1 MASRK
6 AQTPRKRPQ
15 QARAQ
20 STVHAILEATVQVL
34 EREGSEAATTT
45 RIAEVAGVSVGTLY
59 QYFSHR
65 DAILDALQERE
76 FERAIELMQMVLSEN
91 NLARSPRDTVLA
103 AVQGMVSL
111 YIASPG
117 MHRVLAMEGL
127 RATKA
132 DRLHSFDLRVIAL
145 VRHFLAA
152 TGAPVR
158 RKNVDA
164 AAFVA
169 FQCVRATMLASLLEK
184 PAGLNDNTLVQEL
197 VDLLLRYL
205 IEDEWLAESDRKHG
219 ISTPTVIIPDDIA
232 NSGSNGRHTP
242 TGVNGSHGVN
252 GTNGT
257 NGTSHAN
264 GDAQKNV

>member
-1 MASRK
+1 MTAGNSK
-6 AQTPRKRPQ
+6 TPRKRPQ

-34 EREGSEAATTT
+34 EREGSAAATTT

-76 FERAIELMQMVLSEN
+76 FDRALVLMQTVLSSN
-91 NLARSPRDTVLA
+91 NIAKSPRETVTA
-103 AVQGMVSL
+103 CVQGMLAL
-111 YIASPG
+111 YETAPG

-127 RATKA
+127 RMTKA
-132 DRLHSFDLRVIAL
+132 DRLHSFDLRIISL

-169 FQCVRATMLASLLEK
+169 FQCVRATMLASLLET
-184 PAGLNDNTLVQEL
+184 PAGLDDQALVEEL
-197 VDLLLRYL
+197 VDFLLRYL
-205 IEDEWLAESDRKHG
+205 VDDAWLADKDGAPANAPESKRRSKPAKR
-219 ISTPTVIIPDDIA
+219 TPVDPRR
-232 NSGSNGRHTP
+232 NRRP
-242 TGVNGSHGVN
+242 
-252 GTNGT
+252 
-257 NGTSHAN
+257 
-264 GDAQKNV
+264 QKNV